1 LAEHIEIASTDTQ
14 IAETFEVMHQL
25 RPNLTLDGY
34 VKRIRGL
41 MSTERFKLAYLAEG
55 ALVRA
60 VAGFRLM
67 EMLYCGRILSVDDL
81 VVDERVRSHGHG
93 ARMLDWLAESGRLEG
108 CNEMQLI
115 SRVVREQA
123 HRFYFRHGMGIDCF
137 HFRVEL

>member
-1 LAEHIEIASTDTQ
+1 LAEHIEIAGTDKQ

-41 MSTERFKLAYLAEG
+41 MRTDRFKLAYLAEG

-81 VVDERVRSHGHG
+81 VVDELVRSHGHG
-93 ARMLDWLAESGRLEG
+93 ARMLDWLAERGRLEG